1 MQVIEGGIIDFL
13 SGVHVINNIIIGLY
27 LKNQYLLVFLVGL
40 LWEILEYGIVNTPFL
55 MKIILKYY
63 PVKIEKLEDGANKF
77 FDLIFNMIGYY
88 IGNNIPTPKS
98 KQSPLYNIVKYMF
111 LFQVMTLV
119 ILYGL
124 SRYQ

>member
-63 PVKIEKLEDGANKF
+63 PVKIEKLEDCANKF

-88 IGNNIPTPKS
+88 IGNKIPTPKS

>member
-88 IGNNIPTPKS
+88 IGNKIPTPKS

-124 SRYQ
+124 SKYN